1 MSEYSNV
8 ERPFL
13 QKLEEIGWEIINH
26 GGGAE
31 HPTDP
36 TISRRMS
43 FGEVAIRSHF
53 KKWVGK
59 INSWATDEQ
68 LDWAYDKITTQQ
80 KRTVAN
86 FNAGYKFT
94 DWLSLDYTLG
104 YNDYSQ
110 DRKNVINLGS
120 RGYGGKGY
128 IRKSVYNDAMLESTL
143 LLTAEKDLMED
154 LNLRVTLGHNY
165 NQETSTSFT
174 ANGPEIVNRG
184 IYAIDNT
191 KSQTASEAYSRARKW
206 GVFADI
212 LLNYKNWAFLN
223 LSGRNDV
230 SSTLPVANNSFFYP
244 AISASVVFTEALG
257 IQDSFLNFGK
267 RSPTSSSSDV
277 TPRLI
282 I

>member
-1 MSEYSNV
+1 MSYSV
-8 ERPFL
+8 TDQCRPMYGYNQSGNELGGLSSLARAFIMPRSWDI
-13 QKLEEIGWEIINH
+13 QKFPYQTPDGANLLFQLTSQANNPYWAWEN
-26 GGGAE
+26 
-31 HPTDP
+31 
-36 TISRRMS
+36 
-43 FGEVAIRSHF
+43 
-53 KKWVGK
+53 
-59 INSWATDEQ
+59 
-68 LDWAYDKITTQQ
+68 DKITTQQ

-165 NQETSTSFT
+165 NQETSSSFT

-184 IYAIDNT
+184 IYAIDNRRPARLIPAP
-191 KSQTASEAYSRARKW
+191 AS
-206 GVFADI
+206 G
-212 LLNYKNWAFLN
+212 
-223 LSGRNDV
+223 V
-230 SSTLPVANNSFFYP
+230 SSPISSSTTRTGRSSTCP
-244 AISASVVFTEALG
+244 AVTTCPRPS
-257 IQDSFLNFGK
+257 
-267 RSPTSSSSDV
+267 RSPTTVSSIPPSPHPWCS
-277 TPRLI
+277 PRPWGSRTAS
-282 I
+282 